1 VVEWEGKGAE
11 IYKLRLNFVIPGDS
25 QGTVNV
31 LGDDSNGRCE
41 KRNSYE
47 RQ

>member
-1 VVEWEGKGAE
+1 M
-11 IYKLRLNFVIPGDS
+11 LGDS

-31 LGDDSNGRCE
+31 LGVDSIGGCE

-47 RQ
+47 HQSNIYIYMYIEYI